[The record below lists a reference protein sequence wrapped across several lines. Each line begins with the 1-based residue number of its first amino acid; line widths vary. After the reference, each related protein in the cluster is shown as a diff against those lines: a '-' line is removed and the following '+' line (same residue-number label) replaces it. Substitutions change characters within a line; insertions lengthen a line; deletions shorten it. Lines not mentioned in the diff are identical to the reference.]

1 MEHIFQTG
9 NFMIYFMNYLVF
21 SNNLTTTIEL
31 CIWKKKAL
39 DNQRWRHT
47 NCDSATWVKSCF
59 NIWYKLVHLS
69 LSLPFHSL
77 VDYVEVPSLVR
88 QWNRLRLFIAKSD
101 SCFFTALTHKKRS
114 RDGNRAPCLRIH
126 LGSLASLLRN
136 IVLRRRVGKTPL
148 KKYTMTHTHTHTR
161 LLVLVW
167 MDFQHEVHHIPHK
180 QTLLRTPQQGSHA
193 IIRVGG
199 EIMSLKWEN
208 DKSLMHWEPFRV
220 W

>member
-1 MEHIFQTG
+1 MSTSGHPLFFMEHIFQTG
-9 NFMIYFMNYLVF
+9 NLILWWKQKNRLVF
-21 SNNLTTTIEL
+21 SNNLTTIEP
-31 CIWKKKAL
+31 WKKKKML
-39 DNQRWRHT
+39 DNQCWRHM

-88 QWNRLRLFIAKSD
+88 QWNRLGLFIAESY

-126 LGSLASLLRN
+126 LGSLVSLLRN

-148 KKYTMTHTHTHTR
+148 KKYKKTHT
-161 LLVLVW
+161 
-167 MDFQHEVHHIPHK
+167 DAHK
-180 QTLLRTPQQGSHA
+180 A
-193 IIRVGG
+193 AGG
-199 EIMSLKWEN
+199 EMQRAGLNGLSALSPPYTSQANSNKN
-208 DKSLMHWEPFRV
+208 PTARLTCHYKSGGVGESCH
-220 W
+220 